1 MANLLTIVTPCFNEE
16 DVLPETIQELGR
28 IINDL
33 IKEQLVDPDSKV
45 LFVDDGSQDNTW
57 QMIEEYTEEFPWSTG
72 IKFNRNYGHQNALIA
87 GMQTAVKFSDL
98 IITIDADLQDDVNAI
113 PKMVRKFLAG
123 TDIVYGVRSKRET
136 DTVFKRNTALLFY
149 RLMGK
154 LGVKLVPNGADYR
167 LMSKRAVEKLLEF
180 KEENIFLRG
189 IVPLVGYKSEKVFYE
204 RKERFAGTTKYPL
217 KKMIQFAID
226 GITSFSIAPIHLIFG
241 LGVFIVL
248 MGLGMMI
255 YTIIQGILGNVV
267 AGWSSLMISMW
278 LLGGVQLISLSVLG
292 EYIGKIFDEVKHR
305 PRYTIEKDEYTN
317 KFG

>member
-1 MANLLTIVTPCFNEE
+1 M
-16 DVLPETIQELGR
+16 
-28 IINDL
+28 
-33 IKEQLVDPDSKV
+33 
-45 LFVDDGSQDNTW
+45 
-57 QMIEEYTEEFPWSTG
+57 
-72 IKFNRNYGHQNALIA
+72 
-87 GMQTAVKFSDL
+87 
-98 IITIDADLQDDVNAI
+98 
-113 PKMVRKFLAG
+113 
-123 TDIVYGVRSKRET
+123 
-136 DTVFKRNTALLFY
+136 
-149 RLMGK
+149 
-154 LGVKLVPNGADYR
+154 KLVPNGADYR

-189 IVPLVGYKSEKVFYE
+189 IVPLVGYKSKKVFYE

-255 YTIIQGILGNVV
+255 YTIIQEILGNVV

-292 EYIGKIFDEVKHR
+292 EYI
-305 PRYTIEKDEYTN
+305 
-317 KFG
+317 